1 MEPTQESE
9 SSTTRGGQRRR
20 RVPVIVMV
28 AVLVANLFLATALY
42 VAFAHSASSSA
53 QSNVDAV
60 YVIPPS
66 DAGNVFLGADTTQL
80 GIKLYNFIYT
90 DSNSHTIE
98 LTMRPYDTVAVTA
111 SNLPATMALGLP
123 PDVPTLPIEV
133 PGLSGSVMACLGLGS
148 MAMNPP
154 VALPSGSVLIG
165 EGPMFVGPPMGGVGY
180 LGGSLVVAKV
190 VSNECLLDAEHAAV
204 IEQAMRSL
212 RFVSSSEFY
221 AYAATKPKISSMA
234 IDQRPP
240 PEPVHF
246 DGEDLALRQ
255 VAESIAGLDTRLADG
270 TYPNIEGG
278 GAPNDFDA
286 MFDGAREAS
295 GATPGATF
303 VSTEIW
309 FRSSNEA
316 VVTFAI
322 TADLPTGRQTF
333 SQTGSVVRVDGRWV
347 VARSTVTSMLGRSA
361 LPPR

>member
-9 SSTTRGGQRRR
+9 SSTTLGGQRRR

-28 AVLVANLFLATALY
+28 VVLVANLFLATALY
-42 VAFAHSASSSA
+42 AAFAHSASSSA
-53 QSNVDAV
+53 ESSDDAV

-80 GIKLYNFIYT
+80 GIKLYNFIYS
-90 DSNSHTIE
+90 DPSGHTIE
-98 LTMRPYDTVAVTA
+98 MTMRPYDTVAVTA

-123 PDVPTLPIEV
+123 PGVPTLPLEV
-133 PGLSGSVMACLGLGS
+133 PGLTGSVMTCLGLGS
-148 MAMNPP
+148 LAMNPP

-180 LGGSLVVAKV
+180 VGGSLVVARV
-190 VSNECLLDAEHAAV
+190 ASNECLLDAEHAAV

-212 RFVSSSEFY
+212 RYVSASEFY
-221 AYAATKPKISSMA
+221 AYAATKPKILSMA
-234 IDQRPP
+234 IEQSPP

-255 VAESIAGLDTRLADG
+255 VAEAIAGLDTRLADG

-278 GAPNDFDA
+278 GAPNDYDA

-316 VVTFAI
+316 GVTFAI

-347 VARSTVTSMLGRSA
+347 VARSTATSMLGRSA
-361 LPPR
+361 LSPR

>member
-9 SSTTRGGQRRR
+9 SATTRGGQRRR

-28 AVLVANLFLATALY
+28 VVLVANLFLATALY
-42 VAFAHSASSSA
+42 AAFAHSASSSA
-53 QSNVDAV
+53 ESSDDAV

-80 GIKLYNFIYT
+80 GIKLYNFIYS
-90 DSNSHTIE
+90 DPSGHTIE
-98 LTMRPYDTVAVTA
+98 MTMRPYDTVAVTA

-123 PDVPTLPIEV
+123 PGVPTLPLEV
-133 PGLSGSVMACLGLGS
+133 PGLTGSVMTCLGLGS
-148 MAMNPP
+148 LAMNPP

-180 LGGSLVVAKV
+180 VGGSLVVARV

-204 IEQAMRSL
+204 IERAMRSL
-212 RFVSSSEFY
+212 RYVSASEFY
-221 AYAATKPKISSMA
+221 AYAATKPKIFSMA
-234 IDQRPP
+234 IEQSPP

-255 VAESIAGLDTRLADG
+255 VAEAIAGLDTRLADG

-278 GAPNDFDA
+278 EAPNDYDA

-309 FRSSNEA
+309 FRSSNDA

-361 LPPR
+361 LSPR